1 MKKLQK
7 VFQLYPKNLSVEKRE
22 LLQEAKTKLQDRY
35 NQVDKDKLDKLIQ
48 TVKSVDK
55 ISRHNQSWEIIYKI
69 SGSRTGKY
77 SIKKPSSKK
86 QV

>member
-7 VFQLYPKNLSVEKRE
+7 VFQLYPENLSVEKRE

-55 ISRHNQSWEIIYKI
+55 ISRHNQSWENIHEI
-69 SGSRTGKY
+69 SGSDKKVY
-77 SIKKPSSKK
+77 DQSFIKESS
-86 QV
+86 

>member
-7 VFQLYPKNLSVEKRE
+7 AFQVYPENLSVKTRE

-35 NQVDKDKLDKLIQ
+35 NQADKDKLDKLIQ

-55 ISRHNQSWEIIYKI
+55 ISRHNQS
-69 SGSRTGKY
+69 
-77 SIKKPSSKK
+77 
-86 QV
+86 